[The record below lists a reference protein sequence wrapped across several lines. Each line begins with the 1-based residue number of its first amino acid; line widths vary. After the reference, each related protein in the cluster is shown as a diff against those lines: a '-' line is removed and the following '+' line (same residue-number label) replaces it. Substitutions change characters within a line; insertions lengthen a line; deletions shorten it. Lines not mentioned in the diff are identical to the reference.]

1 MDTNLLTT
9 TPEGATPE
17 APAAPAPAES
27 LQIPE
32 KFRDPETGEL
42 RVDLLLKSYLEMERR
57 MSAMVELPGPDAP
70 MEAKQ
75 RFRKRMG
82 VPDRPEDYPVEPPSE
97 LIQSDPEVNRI
108 LHEAGFTPEQVQL
121 VYNLAAEQMIPA
133 ISAMGE
139 EFEAERQLERLVEH
153 FGGPEKWREVAA
165 ALAKWGRKNLPEE
178 VFEALSSTFE
188 GVLAIHRMMSEG
200 EPGMLKETT
209 AATAEN
215 EAELRRLMADPRYW
229 RDRDPA
235 VVKKVTEGF
244 QRLFP
249 GEG

>member
-1 MDTNLLTT
+1 MDTNLLTQP
-9 TPEGATPE
+9 PESAAPE
-17 APAAPAPAES
+17 APATSAEP
-27 LQIPE
+27 LKIPE

-57 MSAMVELPGPDAP
+57 MSGMVELPGPEAP
-70 MEAKQ
+70 AEAKQ

-82 VPDRPEDYPVEPPSE
+82 VPDRPEDYPIEAPNE
-97 LIQSDPEVNRI
+97 LIQPDPEVNRI

-121 VYNLAAEQMIPA
+121 VYNLAAERMIPA
-133 ISAMGE
+133 ISAMGA

-153 FGGPEKWREVAA
+153 FGGPEKWREVAG